1 VELVIVDP
9 DFLDHWRT
17 RMVVDALDGDE
28 FAPFYLLRLWAHC
41 QSRKATRF
49 DIPAAGLK
57 GLCKAACDAAK
68 LEAVLIE
75 AGFIARDGA
84 HIEVL
89 KWAEK
94 NASLIAAWENG
105 SKGGRPSKPNQ
116 NPRVTDG
123 KPTGNPEETQGKP
136 GANPGETDKR
146 GSDKTSSPSLRSGE
160 ETGSRLPK
168 PFVLPDDWRSF
179 CQAERPEL
187 DPDKVA
193 AKLADYWYGKPG
205 KTGKKSD
212 WPATWRNWV
221 RDERGPPRL
230 ASSASSDPAWRI
242 EQRQRTQLAAPGVA
256 AHHQPATD
264 FFDTEAIDVTTR
276 RLG

>member
-1 VELVIVDP
+1 MIVDP

-57 GLCKAACDAAK
+57 GLCKATCDAAK

-116 NPRVTDG
+116 NQRVMDG
-123 KPTGNPEETQGKP
+123 KPKGNPAGTQDKP
-136 GANPGETDKR
+136 SANPDETDKSR
-146 GSDKTSSPSLRSGE
+146 EEKNSPSLRSGE
-160 ETGSRLPK
+160 GERATRLPN
-168 PFVLPDDWRSF
+168 PFDLPDDYRAF

-187 DPDKVA
+187 DPDRVA
-193 AKLADYWYGKPG
+193 AKFADYWHGKPG
-205 KTGKKSD
+205 KAGTKTN
-212 WPATWRNWV
+212 WLATWRNWV
-221 RDERGPPRL
+221 REERGPPRL
-230 ASSASSDPAWRI
+230 PLSASSEPAWRA
-242 EQRQRTQLAAPGVA
+242 EQRQRTQIAAPGVA
-256 AHHQPATD
+256 VQNQPAAD
-264 FFDTEAIDVTTR
+264 FFDMEAIDVTTR